1 MSMSTTSLQRHRV
14 LSVGPVRAFEAV
26 SRTLN
31 FRLAAEELHLTQSA
45 VSRQIKTLEDEVGAR
60 ILERDTRGVRITPAG
75 VTLLQALGPWL
86 GRVDVAVRQIRQ
98 SEGRKVV
105 GIATFASFA
114 SLWLLPRLAHF
125 QQLHALDVRV
135 LSRDQIVPTETNGP
149 GRLDAVIRYCRD
161 GDQPD
166 GALRLFDELLAPV
179 ASPLLLNR
187 ARREGTAVRYAR
199 DLVHHTCIEDLDLLP
214 SAEHRSWFNW
224 LGAQGVANLQ
234 PRHWLYFNMAHQ
246 QIEAAMAAYGLAI
259 GRLPLIAD
267 RLTKGE
273 LVEPFGE
280 GARVGAPYAYWLIVP
295 STADRDANHDLLLDW
310 IRDEAAT
317 TRKSVL
323 ALPSVAF
330 SAKRRQP

>member
-1 MSMSTTSLQRHRV
+1 MSPTNRQRHRA

-45 VSRQIKTLEDEVGAR
+45 VSRQVKTLEDEVGAR
-60 ILERDTRGVRITPAG
+60 ILERDTRGVRLTPAG

-86 GRVDVAVRQIRQ
+86 ARIDVAVRQIRLT
-98 SEGRKVV
+98 EGRKVV
-105 GIATFASFA
+105 GIATFSSFA
-114 SLWLLPRLAHF
+114 SLWLLPRLASF
-125 QQLHALDVRV
+125 QQQHALDVRV
-135 LSRDQIVPTETNGP
+135 LSRDQIVAAETNGP

-161 GDQPD
+161 GEQPE
-166 GALRLFDELLAPV
+166 GALRLFDEVLAPV
-179 ASPLLLNR
+179 ASPQLLEQ
-187 ARREGTAVRYAR
+187 ARHEGRAVRHAR
-199 DLVHHTCIEDLDLLP
+199 DLVQHTCIEDLDLLP

-224 LGAQGVANLQ
+224 LGAQGEANLQ

-246 QIEAAMAAYGLAI
+246 QIEAALSACGLAI

-273 LVEPFGE
+273 LLEPFGD

-295 STADRDANHDLLLDW
+295 STAERDAHHDLLIDW
-310 IRDEAAT
+310 IRDEAEM
-317 TRKSVL
+317 TRQSMLK
-323 ALPSVAF
+323 LPSAASGVK
-330 SAKRRQP
+330 SRRPLL